1 MNKAFTNSCIGLI
14 FLWGLFSCTPPA
26 KEIITDINLDPNSA
40 WFKKIQTFQ
49 DEQLID
55 SLYNYFRSKDPSQ
68 RFLAA
73 RAFGSIKKPEAID
86 SLSLLLSDPVDQV
99 RAAAAFAIGQTGAET
114 AAEKL
119 AAAFERGPE
128 AASHLLSNRAILEAI
143 GRCGDE
149 TYLEF
154 LSTISTYRP
163 SDTLLLEG
171 QAWGIYRFGLRDKIN
186 EKGTARMIDYVTEKD
201 YPNEVRL
208 IAANYLFRM
217 KSVLLDSI
225 QVDRIGDVLLSDS
238 SSYIR
243 MTLASAIGRSP
254 SNKCLSYLRESY
266 QKEKDYRV
274 KCNIIRA
281 MGGFEYALAKDLMQS
296 ALGDDNKHVSKCAAQ
311 FFIDHGMPDEA
322 TAYWQWAKDTFPW
335 QVQLGLY
342 RAVNRHLPIYYA
354 DYRDAI
360 NNELRLRAKNAGSV
374 YERVAAIEALS
385 EFGWN
390 YRYIF
395 REGFQ
400 ADAPTIRGASIQALA
415 DISNKEGFATF
426 FSGSSRY
433 VRKELCA
440 MFQQAIQSGDP
451 GMIAIAAGAIREK
464 SDIYKQHIDTLAP
477 FEIALQSLE
486 LPKEI
491 ETYNELNKTIAVL
504 KGQPLPED
512 TKPTYNH
519 PIDWE
524 KIKPNRKAVLRTDQG
539 NIEIEFF
546 PTEAPGSVANFIA
559 LTQQGFFNGKVFH
572 RVVSN
577 FVIQGGCPRGDGF
590 GSLDYSIRSELTDRH
605 YDQEGYIGMA
615 SAGNHTECTQFFI
628 THSPTPH
635 LDGNYTIFAK
645 VSRGIE
651 VVHRIQQGDK
661 IQEVVLN
668 N

>member
-1 MNKAFTNSCIGLI
+1 MKKVFTQSCIGFVL
-14 FLWGLFSCTPPA
+14 LWGCFSCTPPS
-26 KEIITDINLDPNSA
+26 KKIITDINLDTNSA
-40 WFKKIQTFQ
+40 WFKKIQNFQ
-49 DEQLID
+49 DEQLLD
-55 SLYNYFRSKDPSQ
+55 SLYTYFRSKDPSQ

-73 RAFGSIKKPEAID
+73 RALGSIKKAEALD
-86 SLSLLLSDPVDQV
+86 SLYVLLADPVDQV
-99 RAAAAFAIGQTGAET
+99 RAVAAFAIGQIGVESAD
-114 AAEKL
+114 KVL
-119 AAAFERGPE
+119 AAAFEKGPL
-128 AASHLLSNRAILEAI
+128 AGSFLRSNSAILEAI
-143 GRCGDE
+143 GRCGND

-186 EKGTARMIDYVTEKD
+186 EKGTARMIDYVAEKA
-201 YPNEVRL
+201 YPDNVRL
-208 IAANYLFRM
+208 IAAHYLFRM
-217 KSVLLDSI
+217 KNVLLDSL
-225 QVDRIGDVLLSDS
+225 QVDRIGAVLLNDS
-238 SSYIR
+238 SAYIR
-243 MTLASAIGRSP
+243 MALATAIGRADSRN
-254 SNKCLSYLRESY
+254 SLTYLQDSY

-281 MGGFEYALAKDLMQS
+281 MGAFDYTLVKEVMQAALADTNM
-296 ALGDDNKHVSKCAAQ
+296 HVSRCATQ
-311 FFIDHGMPDEA
+311 FFVDHGISEEA
-322 TAYWQWAKDTFPW
+322 TTYWQWAKDTFPW

-342 RAVNRHLPIYYA
+342 RAANRHLPIYYA

-360 NNELRLRAKNAGSV
+360 NNELKQRSKNAKSV
-374 YERVAAIEALS
+374 YERIAAIEALS

-390 YRYIF
+390 YRHIF

-400 ADAPTIRGASIQALA
+400 ADAPSIRGASIQALA

-433 VRKELCA
+433 VRKELCTI
-440 MFQQAIQSGDP
+440 FQQAIQSGDP
-451 GMIAIAAGAIREK
+451 GMIAIAAIALREK
-464 SDIYKQHIDTLAP
+464 SDVYKQYIDTLAP
-477 FEIALQSLE
+477 FEIALQKLE

-504 KGQPLPED
+504 KGEPIPDD

-524 KIKPNRKAVLRTDQG
+524 KIKPNRKAVIRTEKG
-539 NIEIEFF
+539 NIEIVFF

-577 FVIQGGCPRGDGF
+577 FVIQGGCPRGDGY
-590 GSLDYSIRSELTDRH
+590 GSLDYSIRSELSERH

-635 LDGNYTIFAK
+635 LDGNYTLFAK
-645 VSRGIE
+645 VSRGMD

-661 IQEVVLN
+661 IQELVLN